1 MIKLNKLK
9 RKLQG
14 SNDFVGPRTTVK
26 KQNIK
31 EEKRQQ
37 QVHKTKRNGKY
48 NTYHGP
54 LFQE

>member
-1 MIKLNKLK
+1 MAFLAPELLSRSK
-9 RKLQG
+9 
-14 SNDFVGPRTTVK
+14 
-26 KQNIK
+26 NIK